1 MRASTA
7 DLRNAN
13 LLAVYKYIYEHKEAT
28 KTEISYALRLS
39 LPTVTQD
46 LNELLS
52 SSRILSAQKA
62 EASVGR
68 PAMLYQFNSN
78 HHVSFGVEVL
88 QKKVYVATVDLY
100 GKIIK
105 EAKLERKFEN
115 TPEYFQE
122 IGDFINGFIDPQ
134 GYPDG
139 DILGVTFAVQGIVS
153 EDNEHMTFG
162 TLLNTTDFTR
172 ENFAKHFR
180 HKVSLVHDTEA
191 AAIAE
196 DWYVHGSD
204 LNAIYLSLNHNLG
217 SARIIG
223 GKVVHTDNL
232 SSGTIEHMTL
242 YPRGKVC
249 YCGKKGCVDRYVS
262 AEALMEAAGMTIP
275 EFFAA
280 KKAGDKKVLKIWNQ
294 YLNDLALVIENARMV
309 IDGCVILGGLLDE
322 YITDDDID
330 KLKKCIRS
338 ISCFPQVEPV
348 IIHSHYGSKA
358 TLIGS
363 AITEISVYLQ
373 RIGLDL

>member
-1 MRASTA
+1 MINGKKIVALCTSR
-7 DLRNAN
+7 
-13 LLAVYKYIYEHKEAT
+13 VYEPQTHGYIVRLNERLKMEGFATLIFAINSDIYWEEDRVATEKYIYDLIPYRYIDAVIIMDEKIKSHKIA
-28 KTEISYALRLS
+28 
-39 LPTVTQD
+39 
-46 LNELLS
+46 
-52 SSRILSAQKA
+52 
-62 EASVGR
+62 
-68 PAMLYQFNSN
+68 
-78 HHVSFGVEVL
+78 
-88 QKKVYVATVDLY
+88 

-262 AEALMEAAGMTIP
+262 AEALMEAAGMTVP
-275 EFFAA
+275 EFFEA